1 MRLDGRTLENT
12 PLLPVVC
19 TLKSLTKV
27 SPYHLGVDFEED
39 SDCQILMQNEGH
51 LNRKVQYTNRDF
63 LYKGEGRVHEKLS
76 KSARELWISVVSITS
91 TLLAHCSSTGRRS
104 TCSKIDHIVIKRGV
118 NAGMES
124 LIDGRI
130 LFITYCVRNTSQS
143 W

>member
-27 SPYHLGVDFEED
+27 SPYHLGADFEED

-63 LYKGEGRVHEKLS
+63 LYKEEGRVHEKLS
-76 KSARELWISVVSITS
+76 KSAREL
-91 TLLAHCSSTGRRS
+91 
-104 TCSKIDHIVIKRGV
+104 
-118 NAGMES
+118 
-124 LIDGRI
+124 
-130 LFITYCVRNTSQS
+130 
-143 W
+143 